1 MKTKKVMA
9 AILAL
14 LLAAGAR
21 TVRAAGDSYAYGLR
35 QRRTDER
42 TKEDK
47 SGAQ

>member
-1 MKTKKVMA
+1 MNDYEDKESNSN
-9 AILAL
+9 
-14 LLAAGAR
+14 R